1 MSKKTTT
8 TLSSKVSNLQNF
20 MERYGEQI
28 NSLTDEEIQVLLM
41 ISSGLE
47 ESDIACSANIPIS
60 DVKILHSNIKKKLS
74 IETKEDYEE
83 YAIALDL
90 IRIWF
95 DSLSIVL
102 EKDFNTRFSMADS
115 LKQ

>member
-1 MSKKTTT
+1 MSKETT

-41 ISSGLE
+41 ISRGLD
-47 ESDIACSANIPIS
+47 ESDIANRTDKSPS
-60 DVKILHSNIKKKLS
+60 DIKNLRSNIKEKLS
-74 IETKEDYEE
+74 AETKGDYEE
-83 YAIALDL
+83 YAIALNL

-102 EKDFNTRFSMADS
+102 EKDFNTRFSMVDS